1 MKTASFRAACRVVV
15 IAFPSLLFGGLA
27 WAGVSAPVAVDGL
40 LDLRSWNFERDGPVS
55 LAGEWDFFPGELLA
69 GSAALAAPKRGVR
82 KVPDQWN
89 VGLSAGTY
97 RLILLLPPSR
107 PALGLRYS
115 TVSTSFELEAEG
127 LVIATAGRPAV
138 DPLAAIPAYKPGVA
152 PLDQGKDRVTLVAR
166 VSNHE
171 YRVGG
176 MWRAFTLGD
185 FAALDRAQRTRS
197 ASSLCIAASL
207 VVLALFALLFVRT
220 PEAGGGFAAF
230 TVFALAA
237 ALRALA
243 TGEYVIVECLPG
255 LPFDIV
261 IRLEY
266 LSLFSL
272 FLAGILFLRFLFPR
286 EFRKGISTLLLIA
299 CALFF
304 PLLFSPLR
312 VLTWSVL
319 PYYAVACAVIA
330 TGTVVLIKA
339 IAHGCP
345 GGLILAVGGG
355 ALLVSALNDM
365 LFSSFILNTAN
376 IFPFGLLVF
385 VGAQA
390 YALSNRYRAV
400 QANLRAALDEKDML
414 IREVHHRVKNS
425 LQIVASIVALQSH
438 RSSDPAAL
446 AAYASIRDR
455 IRAIS
460 LAHEELYSLD
470 SGDNIDIA
478 DYARDLASQ
487 LASSFGS
494 QSGGLELEAEHLR
507 LPADLCIDIG
517 LVLTELVANA
527 FKHARGADGCVAVR
541 ARIAVEGDRLLL
553 VVSDDGPG
561 FPVGFDFASVAT
573 LGFVLVSTL
582 AKKRRASLV
591 VNKGRGAVIELR
603 FPIEIKAEQ
612 EKNKE
617 VAHGE

>member
-1 MKTASFRAACRVVV
+1 MKTASFCSACRVVLL
-15 IAFPSLLFGGLA
+15 ALLSLLLGCIA
-27 WAGVSAPVAVDGL
+27 WARPSAPVAVGGL

-55 LAGEWDFFPGELLA
+55 LSGEWDFSPGELLA
-69 GSAALAAPKRGVR
+69 GSTALAAPKRGER

-97 RLILLLPPSR
+97 RLTLLLPPSR

-115 TVSTSFELEAEG
+115 TVSTSFELEADG
-127 LVIATAGRPAV
+127 FVIAAAGRPAT
-138 DPLAAIPAYKPGVA
+138 DPRAAVPAYKPGIA
-152 PLDQGKDRVTLVAR
+152 SLDQTKDRITLVAR

-185 FAALDRAQRTRS
+185 FASLDRARKTKE

-207 VVLALFALLFVRT
+207 VVLALFALLFIRT

-230 TVFALAA
+230 TAFALAA

-255 LPFDIV
+255 LPFEAV

-272 FLAGILFLRFLFPR
+272 FPVGLLFVCFLFPGELR
-286 EFRKGISTLLLIA
+286 QGISTVLLIV
-299 CALFF
+299 CSLFF
-304 PLLFSPLR
+304 PLLLFPLR

-330 TGTVVLIKA
+330 MGTVVLIKA

-345 GGLILAVGGG
+345 GGLTLAVGGG

-400 QANLRAALDEKDML
+400 QSNLRAALAEKDML

-425 LQIVASIVALQSH
+425 LQIVTSIVALQSH
-438 RSSDPAAL
+438 RSSDPSVM
-446 AAYASIRDR
+446 AAYASISDR

-470 SGDNIDIA
+470 SGDSIDIA
-478 DYARDLASQ
+478 GYARDLASQ
-487 LASSFGS
+487 LVGSFGS
-494 QSGGLELEAEHLR
+494 QSGGLKLEAEHLH

-517 LVLTELVANA
+517 LVMTELVANA
-527 FKHARGADGCVAVR
+527 FKYAMGAAGRVAVR
-541 ARIAVEGDRLLL
+541 VRIAVEGDRLLL
-553 VVSDDGPG
+553 GVSDDGPG
-561 FPVGFDFASVAT
+561 FPDGFDLASATT

-617 VAHGE
+617 IAHGE